1 MRQILNVLILL
12 VIVTVGNTSCTD
24 FDSTYRDLVV
34 PGGIIY
40 TGKVVSPVVYPGNMR
55 VKVSWLRG
63 VDPTV
68 TKIRVFWNNY
78 ADSIEIANPINND
91 DTIGVYIDNLLEDT
105 YSFFIITYDDL
116 GHTSV
121 PEEILG
127 TVYGERYQASL
138 LNRPIESCS
147 MNNGIVNIEWGNAD
161 VMNGAVFTEIQYVN
175 SLNELTIMK
184 VLTEDAAT
192 TIQDYK
198 TEMQVRTVFVPSIQ
212 FNTSNIS
219 SIDTFYTDYMDV
231 KVLSNVPKAQFIV
244 LPLPGDSWI
253 PEASNMSI
261 ENLWDNVINVSGNIF
276 APLFD
281 GAYPEWVTIDMNKT
295 VIPHQM
301 RLYQRTS
308 HPYHAVWV
316 KSFEIWGTDDY
327 NPDGS
332 WDNWKLLGKFDS
344 RIPSGSVWPKYTA
357 DDMNYQRAGE
367 DFTFK
372 QPLPA
377 VRYIRF
383 KVLQSY
389 GGGKYQL
396 SELSFQGEIIE

>member
-1 MRQILNVLILL
+1 MRQIFNVLTFL
-12 VIVTVGNTSCTD
+12 VIILMVNTSCTD

-40 TGKVVSPVVYPGNMR
+40 TGKVVSPVVYPGNKR

-63 VDPTV
+63 ADPAI

-78 ADSIEIANPINND
+78 SDSIEIANPINNS
-91 DTIGVYIDNLLEDT
+91 DTISVIIDNLPEDT
-105 YSFFIITYDDL
+105 YSFFIVTYDDF
-116 GHTSV
+116 GHKSV

-127 TVYGERYQASL
+127 TSFGERYQASL
-138 LNRPIESCS
+138 LNRPIESCLL
-147 MNNGIVNIEWGNAD
+147 NNGIVNIEWGSAD

-175 SLNELTIMK
+175 SSDELTVKK
-184 VLTEDAAT
+184 VTEDATT
-192 TIQDYK
+192 TIKDYK
-198 TEMQVRTVFVPSIQ
+198 TGMQTRTVFVPSIQ
-212 FNTSNIS
+212 YNMSNIS
-219 SIDTFYTDYMDV
+219 SIDTFYTDYVNV
-231 KVLSNVPKAQFIV
+231 KVLSDVPKTQFIV

-261 ENLWDNVINVSGNIF
+261 EKLWDNVINTSGNIF

-281 GAYPEWVTIDMNKT
+281 GSYPEWVTIDMNQK
-295 VIPHQM
+295 VILHQM
-301 RLYQRTS
+301 WLYQRTS
-308 HPYHAVWV
+308 HPYNAVWV

-332 WDNWKLLGKFDS
+332 WSNWILLGRFDS

-357 DDMNYQRAGE
+357 NDMNYQRAGE
-367 DFTFK
+367 DFIFK
-372 QPLPA
+372 QPMPA

-396 SELSFQGEIIE
+396 SELSFRGEIME